1 MGPKR
6 KLHAHLNTMR
16 ASRSLNASL
25 TNEPET
31 LSNDEQEGMEVD
43 DNDPME
49 PLKFRD
55 RISIN
60 DMADLFELCKTKCPI
75 KYLSV
80 LVYTTLRSF
89 GVSWDNCNAFLQNIG
104 EFLNN
109 TVPFSYVYEA

>member
-16 ASRSLNASL
+16 EKRSLNPSL
-25 TNEPET
+25 TNESET
-31 LSNDEQEGMEVD
+31 FSNDEQEGMEFED
-43 DNDPME
+43 DDHTE

-55 RISIN
+55 RIAMN
-60 DMADLFELCKTKCPI
+60 DMADLFELCKSKCPTR
-75 KYLSV
+75 YLSV

-89 GVSWDNCNAFLQNIG
+89 GVSWDNCEDFLQNIG

-109 TVPFSYVYEA
+109 TVRFS